1 MEISRHFK
9 PALTPAAEASTTRQ
23 PASRPLVDTAV
34 RQSESLPLEQ
44 MHDALRAMPDVD
56 LDRVAA
62 IKQALQRGEISTDPA
77 ELAGSMLAY
86 HRGSDA

>member
-9 PALTPAAEASTTRQ
+9 PALTAPSDASTARQ
-23 PASRPLVDTAV
+23 QPQRAAPQSTERPAT
-34 RQSESLPLEQ
+34 LPLEQ
-44 MHDALRAMPDVD
+44 MQEALRAMPEVD

-62 IKQALQRGEISTDPA
+62 IRQALQQGAISTDPA

-86 HRGSDA
+86 HRGTDA

>member
-23 PASRPLVDTAV
+23 PASRPLADTAV